1 MFKVSIRKS
10 IILSFFILWFLLI
23 EVTIPGIAQDV
34 KPNDLLPGIVKILGK
49 NRIGSGLIVKI
60 DSNDIFILTAAH
72 VILAEPN
79 PKVVFYS
86 QSTPSDAHVE
96 SGSELN
102 DEDRGIAL
110 LKVEKPLS
118 ITSQVQVVP
127 LAIED
132 PEILGGE
139 AIEVLALPREAGD
152 WAILRGNMVV
162 RRGRDLVFD
171 VGIDEGASG
180 GAIVYEGKVIG
191 LVQRIG
197 PRYGI
202 GNPVESLW
210 GFIRGMRS
218 LSKLVSEKIVSIDG
232 GSKPT
237 LPIVVKKGINEAN
250 DDMEIFDVL
259 VATLE
264 NISDDYYS
272 LITFKHGITR
282 LKHGVNSSQLS
293 RLISTASI
301 GDDNYCSQA
310 IIAGSR
316 YLKPPIKSEDIKT
329 MLSTI
334 KDSFYRSK
342 AAMALNESLLKVK

>member
-1 MFKVSIRKS
+1 MQLLKIN
-10 IILSFFILWFLLI
+10 ILWFLLI
-23 EVTIPGIAQDV
+23 GVTIPGIAQDV
-34 KPNDLLPGIVKILGK
+34 KTNDLLPGIVEILGK

-72 VILAEPN
+72 VVLAEPN

-86 QSTPSDAHVE
+86 QSTPSEAHVE

-110 LKVEKPLS
+110 LKVESRLS
-118 ITSQVQVVP
+118 ITSQVRVLP

-132 PEILGGE
+132 PEIIGGE
-139 AIEVLALPREAGD
+139 AIEVLGLPLEVGD
-152 WAILRGNMVV
+152 WAILHGYMVA

-180 GAIVYEGKVIG
+180 GAIVYEGKVVG
-191 LVQRIG
+191 LVQRRG

-218 LSKLVSEKIVSIDG
+218 LSKLVSEKIPSIDG
-232 GSKPT
+232 EGISK
-237 LPIVVKKGINEAN
+237 LPIVGEKQIDEAN
-250 DDMEIFDVL
+250 DDMEIFDAL

-282 LKHGVNSSQLS
+282 LKNGVNSSQLS

-301 GDDNYCSQA
+301 GDDYYCSQA
-310 IIAGSR
+310 IISGAR
-316 YLKPPIKSEDIKT
+316 YLKTPIKSEDIKA

-334 KDSFYRSK
+334 NSSYYRSK
-342 AAMALNESLLKVK
+342 AAMALNESLLKGK